1 MKIYHFLFRY
11 VSRLKGKLVW
21 KTILNLMC
29 GAIAIFQALAM
40 AQMVDLV
47 WKKADWPELLPEL
60 FVVTGLLILRGILI
74 RQTEIYGKTFGIQL
88 KNSFRMRILDK
99 IYQLGPGYMNAKRSG
114 QMTSLIL
121 DGTELLEP
129 FFTCYIPQIFTVLI
143 TGIFSFCYLWQYD
156 QLGSMIL
163 FGSMLLCAFV
173 PMVSVPL
180 LRRIVSDYWSQ
191 YSVLT
196 AQYIDT
202 IQGIM
207 TLKTLNAE
215 KNQGKVLHRDAEKF
229 YRQSVRN
236 TGISL
241 LDTAVMVILCAVTS
255 SVSVALVAFRVW
267 EGKTAPE
274 AVTVFLFLAVEC
286 ARPMMELNRYW
297 HASFQGLSVAG
308 EFCDFMNQ
316 RPKVKNT
323 GNKLIVQKQ
332 ISHTL
337 SMEQVSFSYTNGNEV
352 LKNLSFTV
360 QPGKM
365 TALVGHS
372 GSGKSTILNLF
383 LRFYDPEKGTVKL
396 DGEDIRDYSL
406 EELRKQISVVF
417 QETYLFYGTIADNIR
432 MARPDATDEEVE
444 AAARAAN
451 AHEFIS
457 KLPQGYQTVT
467 GERGMTLSGGER
479 QRISIARAFLKNAPI
494 LFLDEAT
501 SSMDSQSE
509 AIVQESIQRLIKGR
523 TTLVIA
529 HRLSTIRHAAQI
541 LVIEDGTVS
550 EQGTHEELM
559 KKDGVYTAFIK
570 AQEEMMQHETE

>member
-1 MKIYHFLFRY
+1 MKIYRFLFRY

-29 GAIAIFQALAM
+29 GGISIFQALAM
-40 AQMVDLV
+40 ARMVDLV
-47 WKKADWPELLPEL
+47 WKKADWQELLPEIL
-60 FVVTGLLILRGILI
+60 TLTGLLILRGVLI

-88 KNSFRMRILDK
+88 KSSFRMMILDK

-143 TGIFSFCYLWQYD
+143 TGIFSFWYLWQYD
-156 QLGSMIL
+156 QLGSIIL
-163 FGSMLLCAFV
+163 ICSMVLCVLV
-173 PMVSVPL
+173 PMISVPM
-180 LRRIVSDYWSQ
+180 LRSVGSDYWSQ

-202 IQGIM
+202 VQGIM

-215 KNQGKVLHRDAEKF
+215 KSRGKVLHRDAEKF

-241 LDTAVMVILCAVTS
+241 LDSALMIILCAMTS
-255 SVSVALVAFRVW
+255 SVSVAVVAFRVW
-267 EGKTAPE
+267 EGKAVPE

-297 HASFQGLSVAG
+297 HASFQGLSAAG
-308 EFCDFMNQ
+308 ELCDFMNQ
-316 RPKVKNT
+316 SPEVKDT
-323 GNKLIVQKQ
+323 GDQLIKQ
-332 ISHTL
+332 EQLSHTL
-337 SMEQVSFSYTNGNEV
+337 SMDQVSFSYTDGNEV

-383 LRFYDPEKGTVKL
+383 LRFYDPEKGTVKM
-396 DGEDIRDYSL
+396 DGEDVKSYSL

-432 MARPDATDEEVE
+432 MARPDATDTEVE

-457 KLPQGYQTVT
+457 RFPQGYQTVT

-509 AIVQESIQRLIKGR
+509 AIVQESIQRLIQGR
-523 TTLVIA
+523 TTVVIA
-529 HRLSTIRHAAQI
+529 HRLSTIRHADQI
-541 LVIEDGTVS
+541 LVIEDGAVA
-550 EQGTHEELM
+550 EQGIHEELI
-559 KKDGVYTAFIK
+559 KKDGLYAAFVK
-570 AQEEMMQHETE
+570 AQEKMQHETE